1 MSQLMDVLLAD
12 QRQLGARI
20 AAHTVQATTL
30 AERQFD
36 VRAALAS
43 LTVPSSL
50 PKSVVDAIDRDC
62 DEDARDQFYEAA
74 SDAAIALKH
83 VVRACDYAAESEA
96 VTTVIDTVRDLLECC
111 LQARQ
116 ADKAALLSIANVAMQ
131 LSMEAQQ

>member
-12 QRQLGARI
+12 QRQLDARI
-20 AAHTVQATTL
+20 AAHNTTL
-30 AERQFD
+30 TERCFES
-36 VRAALAS
+36 LIGPKPT

-50 PKSVVDAIDRDC
+50 PKAVIEAIDRDC

-74 SDAAIALKH
+74 SDASIALRH

-116 ADKAALLSIANVAMQ
+116 SDKAALLRIANVAMQ